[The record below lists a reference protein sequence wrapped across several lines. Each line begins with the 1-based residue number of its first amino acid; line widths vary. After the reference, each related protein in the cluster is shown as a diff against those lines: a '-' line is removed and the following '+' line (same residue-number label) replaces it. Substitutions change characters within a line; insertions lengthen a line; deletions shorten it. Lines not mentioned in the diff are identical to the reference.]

1 MPTAKKEAAIGEL
14 KERLEQSGNLF
25 FTNYAGL
32 TVEEITRLR
41 DELRKDGSSYSV
53 AKNTLFSIA
62 AGDDLAGKLE
72 QFLHGPTAIVF
83 AGSDPVAPAKALKKF
98 SDDVKPIEVKAAY
111 IEGRVVD
118 AAAVKALAALP
129 SRDELIAK
137 AVGSI
142 ASPLRG
148 LVTVLNG
155 NLSGL
160 ARVLNSI
167 REQKEA
173 AGSNA

>member
-14 KERLEQSGNLF
+14 KERIAGAGNLF
-25 FTNYAGL
+25 FTDYAGL

-41 DELRKDGSSYSV
+41 GELRKDGSTYAV
-53 AKNTLFSIA
+53 AKNSLFSIA
-62 AGDDLAGKLE
+62 AGEELASQLE
-72 QFLHGPTAIVF
+72 AYLHGPTAIVF

-98 SDDVKPIEVKAAY
+98 SDDVKSVEVKAAY
-111 IEGRVVD
+111 IEGRIVGAD
-118 AAAVKALAALP
+118 QVKALASLP

-137 AVGSI
+137 LVGSI

-148 LVTVLNG
+148 LVTVLSG
-155 NLSGL
+155 NQRGL
-160 ARVLNSI
+160 VRVLNAI
-167 REQKEA
+167 REQKA